1 LIATLIQFPR
11 QFLLLEQT
19 SSTDTKLS
27 LQVSLDDLLELRN
40 GRNALDFYNN
50 GDDAQSVN
58 SMADSQVDR
67 SSAEPSV
74 SSSNGKRTRTK
85 SKQPG
90 FVDST
95 AQISSDEDGLFV
107 KKRRLGKGRISLLSN
122 NSQRTNS
129 RLSSRPSSRAIR
141 DEDSDSES
149 DAPRKP
155 GVRSSNRIY
164 QRQTR
169 SANNPK
175 TLLKFRSKA
184 SKDDEVDEL
193 ANSQAESEVSEI
205 VFYQPKK
212 KSQGRSNSK
221 GKRGRP
227 RRNVSESDTSSERP
241 VPTRK
246 SGRERVVKNMKER
259 DMDEEIYA
267 NEVFVNQAPKIISI
281 REIYQPVSKQ
291 SPFYA
296 FHSKECDV
304 CHGVG
309 TASNKGPSPLVHCQG
324 CSSSI
329 HKVCLGYR
337 NVREPMVTKVGHKD
351 FVMQCRRC
359 IGIAS
364 KKDSSAPRLDI
375 CQECKEAGPS
385 CAAFSSKK
393 TSKQEEKLRAEN
405 DGDDPITEVS
415 TDLVNN
421 ADNVLFRCE
430 TCRRAWHFEHLPP
443 LDDESETPEDLK
455 ELRDVRLSEYSQWK
469 CKDCLEVPEK
479 VHALVAWRPIDR
491 KSYEKGQTVEMFRE
505 DEKEYLIKWVDKS
518 YFKCTWMPGG
528 WVWGV
533 TASIMRKAFFNRDEG
548 ANQLPKF
555 TFEEAVREELLR
567 MEIIFDVKYNKYR
580 PKSEKSDKSH
590 ITDVEEVLVKFQGL
604 GYDEAVWED
613 PPTPDDGDLWSD
625 FVAAYNEYLAGK
637 YFKQE
642 TAAILKERVNNF
654 RGQNFAQKIELK
666 DQPSALVGGQIMDYQ
681 KDGMNWLLYNF
692 HRQKNVILADE
703 MGLGKTIQ
711 IIAFIAALVKHKPKV
726 CFVSHPVHGLQ
737 S

>member
-1 LIATLIQFPR
+1 
-11 QFLLLEQT
+11 
-19 SSTDTKLS
+19 
-27 LQVSLDDLLELRN
+27 
-40 GRNALDFYNN
+40 
-50 GDDAQSVN
+50 
-58 SMADSQVDR
+58 MADSQVDR

-281 REIYQPVSKQ
+281 REIYQPVSKE